1 MIAVDRPASETEP
14 AANLLEGPVQEPARR
29 PRLLPK
35 PARGTRPRLTRLGRR
50 ISAIGLVATLLFA
63 LGGSGVL
70 FNSGIPVTLQAR
82 AVALHQQWAQMRA
95 DGTPELDLATLE
107 QEWSYTQA
115 TQFLGVAA
123 TCGGD
128 QHRPQPDP
136 HPLLWLPR
144 GKRDH
149 GGHRSLAVRIR
160 MVVRAAPTA

>member
-123 TCGGD
+123 
-128 QHRPQPDP
+128 
-136 HPLLWLPR
+136 
-144 GKRDH
+144 
-149 GGHRSLAVRIR
+149 
-160 MVVRAAPTA
+160 